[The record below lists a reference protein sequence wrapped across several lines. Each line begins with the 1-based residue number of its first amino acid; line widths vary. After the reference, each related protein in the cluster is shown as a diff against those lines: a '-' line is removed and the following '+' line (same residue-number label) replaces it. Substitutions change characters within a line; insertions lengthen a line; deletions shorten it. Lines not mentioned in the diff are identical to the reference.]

1 MEAQLFADTY
11 ITHEELY
18 RVLKSLLLQQAAC
31 R

>member
-1 MEAQLFADTY
+1 MEEQLFLDTY

-18 RVLKSLLLQQAAC
+18 RVLKSLLLTVEAC